1 MTVDLIVMLI
11 VAILVIAAIVYIGRE
26 KKRGVTC
33 IGCPHAAECAKKK
46 QGGCGTGTN

>member
-1 MTVDLIVMLI
+1 MTADIIV
-11 VAILVIAAIVYIGRE
+11 LVIVFAIVVAAVVYIRRE